1 MNRNYES
8 INTILPMSLSSTFE
22 FINGFTIRKKYYN
35 ESVTLIIMS
44 ITLIFAQTV
53 GTLIHEVGHAL
64 TVLIFGGIVYRIEI
78 DMSKGLCYWALPY
91 GNNLQKAM
99 IALMGTGSIILVIFL
114 VCIPLYRKSQNLFF
128 KFTGF
133 WGVVFLN
140 QQFFYWASGAI
151 FGGLSFPWRP
161 NPNIAIDGVYFANQL
176 SISPIIVGLMAI
188 PLWLIASKWQSGL
201 LKDFRD
207 NYFTEFDLTG
217 DIMKYFITFY
227 VLTIQIF
234 NSLAFM
240 GISTF

>member
-1 MNRNYES
+1 
-8 INTILPMSLSSTFE
+8 MSLSSTFK

-35 ESVTLIIMS
+35 ESITLIIMS
-44 ITLIFAQTV
+44 FTLIFAQTV

-78 DMSKGLCYWALPY
+78 DFSKGLCYWDLPL
-91 GNNLQKAM
+91 GTNLQKAI

-128 KFTGF
+128 KFSGF
-133 WGVVFLN
+133 WGVVFLS
-140 QQFFYWASGAI
+140 QQLFYWASGAI
-151 FGGLSFPWRP
+151 FGSMSFPWRP
-161 NPNIAIDGVYFANQL
+161 NPNNSIDGVYFANQL
-176 SISPIIVGLMAI
+176 STPPIIIGLMVI
-188 PLWLIASKWQSGL
+188 PLWLIASKWQRGL

-217 DIMKYFITFY
+217 AIMNYFITFY
-227 VLTIQIF
+227 VITIQIF